1 MLQESNGVF
10 LLLAWSID
18 VRKEQG
24 DVMATDQGHEASVI
38 KVFRAGFFLSL
49 VCSIVGVFAFVDG
62 RIRYGRSILFC
73 GSLSDRFD
81 VIPNCIDLRLA
92 EKIVRA
98 VELGTI
104 TASDSV
110 AMMEVSILRDVTIA
124 SPGNFRSVS

>member
-10 LLLAWSID
+10 LLLTWSID
-18 VRKEQG
+18 VHKEQG
-24 DVMATDQGHEASVI
+24 DVMVTDQGHEASVI

-49 VCSIVGVFAFVDG
+49 VRSVVGVFAFTFVDS

-73 GSLSDRFD
+73 GSLSDQFD
-81 VIPNCIDLRLA
+81 AIPNCIDLQLA

-104 TASDSV
+104 TTSDSV
-110 AMMEVSILRDVTIA
+110 AMMEVSILRDVTTA
-124 SPGNFRSVS
+124 SPGN